1 MILTCYNT
9 FNTSFAIIEFKSK
22 ISGID
27 ESMFEECMSKG

>member
-9 FNTSFAIIEFKSK
+9 FNTIEFKSK

-27 ESMFEECMSKG
+27 EA

>member
-9 FNTSFAIIEFKSK
+9 FNTIEFKSK

-27 ESMFEECMSKG
+27 EERSK

>member
-9 FNTSFAIIEFKSK
+9 FNTSFEIIEFKSK

-27 ESMFEECMSKG
+27 EARSK

>member
-9 FNTSFAIIEFKSK
+9 FNTIEFKSK

-27 ESMFEECMSKG
+27 KARSK

>member
-9 FNTSFAIIEFKSK
+9 FNTIEFKLK

-27 ESMFEECMSKG
+27 EARSK

>member
-22 ISGID
+22 IS
-27 ESMFEECMSKG
+27 

>member
-9 FNTSFAIIEFKSK
+9 FNTIEFKSK

-27 ESMFEECMSKG
+27 EAR

>member
-1 MILTCYNT
+1 T

-27 ESMFEECMSKG
+27 EARSK

>member
-9 FNTSFAIIEFKSK
+9 FNTIEFKSK

-27 ESMFEECMSKG
+27 EVRSK

>member
-1 MILTCYNT
+1 YNT

-27 ESMFEECMSKG
+27 EARSK

>member
-9 FNTSFAIIEFKSK
+9 YNTIEFKSK

-27 ESMFEECMSKG
+27 EARSK

>member
-9 FNTSFAIIEFKSK
+9 FNTSFAIIEFENRR

-27 ESMFEECMSKG
+27 EARSKNKKNV

>member
-9 FNTSFAIIEFKSK
+9 FNTIKFKSK

-27 ESMFEECMSKG
+27 EARSK

>member
-9 FNTSFAIIEFKSK
+9 FNAIEFKSK

-27 ESMFEECMSKG
+27 EARSK

>member
-1 MILTCYNT
+1 

-27 ESMFEECMSKG
+27 EARSK

>member
-9 FNTSFAIIEFKSK
+9 FNTIEFKSK

-27 ESMFEECMSKG
+27 ETRSK

>member
-9 FNTSFAIIEFKSK
+9 FNIIEFKSK

-27 ESMFEECMSKG
+27 EARSK

>member
-9 FNTSFAIIEFKSK
+9 FNTIEFKSK

-27 ESMFEECMSKG
+27 EKHVRNKRTYEKG

>member
-1 MILTCYNT
+1 NT

-27 ESMFEECMSKG
+27 EARSK

>member
-27 ESMFEECMSKG
+27 